1 MAACFFTSAR
11 NQIHPRM
18 TQLNQ
23 QIRIASARLTPCR
36 LVSPSTQLGGAGRPP
51 SGTPNPWQANPNF
64 LKRTK
69 SGGRKRLE
77 EASGGERA
85 RALPMSSVSHHLL
98 HFPAGCSDV
107 DDAGPFTVALPSFW
121 PPFPALS
128 SNSNVPSFLPR
139 RTDRSREAAAAS
151 AFFGLGFHDV
161 DDDEWAPPDEG
172 VREVELP
179 LCWDCLHLEDHDDHH
194 QRWDVGDSDADEWE
208 QVVGREEEPLGG
220 RVLLATNSLGSLSVD
235 ECSWR
240 PTAWGAS
247 RWTKTSTGAS
257 RRTSSTTCCSG
268 NSRRR
273 RTTSRRARAAGPR
286 RRPPWRASQRWWSR
300 RPTRPAC
307 RVRCARTASRPVS
320 VHGGCRARTSTTT
333 DASSPGSPSAARARS
348 AATSC
353 PPMTPSARSARR
365 GGPPPAVAGTVTA
378 SAGYLDGY
386 MDG

>member
-98 HFPAGCSDV
+98 PFPAGCSDV

-172 VREVELP
+172 GREVELP
-179 LCWDCLHLEDHDDHH
+179 LCWDCLQLEDHDDHH

-235 ECSWR
+235 EDLDGSIETYFFAPQGKGGR
-240 PTAWGAS
+240 PAAKAAVEGLPTVVVAEADAARVSCAVCKDGVEA
-247 RWTKTSTGAS
+247 GE
-257 RRTSSTTCCSG
+257 
-268 NSRRR
+268 
-273 RTTSRRARAAGPR
+273 RARRLPCAHLYHDGCILPWLAIRSTCPLCRHELPTDDPECEKCKAGRAAAG
-286 RRPPWRASQRWWSR
+286 
-300 RPTRPAC
+300 
-307 RVRCARTASRPVS
+307 
-320 VHGGCRARTSTTT
+320 GGRYSYCFGRL
-333 DASSPGSPSAARARS
+333 P
-348 AATSC
+348 
-353 PPMTPSARSARR
+353 
-365 GGPPPAVAGTVTA
+365 
-378 SAGYLDGY
+378 
-386 MDG
+386 